1 MDQTAKVAKTL
12 SETARMGISAIDML
26 LTKVENDQMREELLR
41 EKRGYEK
48 CDRKAEE
55 IMQDYGVKAKAPG
68 PMQRAGTWMGIQM
81 DTLTDRTPSHIAD
94 MLIQG
99 SSMGIVE
106 MTRAKNENPE
116 AEKRALD
123 LADEY
128 LTGEKDSIERLKAF
142 L

>member
-1 MDQTAKVAKTL
+1 VDQTARVAKAV

-26 LTKVENDQMREELLR
+26 LSKVEDEKMREELLR

-48 CDRKAEE
+48 CSRKAEE
-55 IMQDYGVKAKAPG
+55 IMLDYGVKAKDPG
-68 PMQRAGTWMGIQM
+68 PMQRMGTWMGIQM

-106 MTRAKNENPE
+106 LTRAKNENPH
-116 AEKRALD
+116 AEERVFA

-128 LTGEKDSIERLKAF
+128 LMGENESIERLKKY